1 MKKALWLVFFSSL
14 LFACVSTRAVKLGG
28 GPMRRPIYWDK
39 VAVYRTAEQVPGKY
53 EEVALLI
60 ATGDTMW
67 TNEGN
72 MWKSLQK
79 KAGMMGANGII
90 LDATS
95 EPKAGTKLVAAL
107 FGVGTER
114 KGKAIAIFVL
124 PAGNE

>member
-1 MKKALWLVFFSSL
+1 
-14 LFACVSTRAVKLGG
+14 
-28 GPMRRPIYWDK
+28 MRRPIYWDK